1 MRLTDISFYCYFC
14 HMLIIDPKE
23 VKTAV
28 LHSYLLG
35 AVAPRPIAFAST
47 IDKDGNPN
55 LSPFSFFNVFSAKPP
70 IAVFSPARSGRTG
83 ATKNTFDNIKEVP
96 EVVINVVNFNL
107 VQQASLSSIEYP
119 KGVNEF
125 IKAGLT
131 PIPSQLVK
139 PFRVKESPAQLEC
152 KVKQVIE
159 LGQEGGAGNLII
171 CEVVLMHISEDVLD
185 ANKNIDPQK
194 IDLVARMGGNYYCRA
209 SGPAIFE
216 VPKPLSVIG
225 IGVDQIPEKIR
236 YSRVL
241 TGNNLGQLGNVEKL
255 PETVDINE
263 FKKTVLAGIFQKFTG
278 KQAELEHELHVKAK
292 EFLEKGNISDA
303 WKTLLASQ

>member
-1 MRLTDISFYCYFC
+1 MLT
-14 HMLIIDPKE
+14 IDPKE

-47 IDKDGNPN
+47 IDKQGNPN

-70 IAVFSPARSGRTG
+70 IAVFSPARNGRTG
-83 ATKNTFDNIKEVP
+83 ASKNTFDNIKEVP
-96 EVVINVVNFNL
+96 EVVINVVNYAL
-107 VQQASLSSIEYP
+107 VQQASLSSTEYP

-125 IKAGLT
+125 IKTGLT

-152 KVKQVIE
+152 KVKQVVE

-171 CEVVLMHISEDVLD
+171 CEVVLIHVSEDVLD

-209 SGPAIFE
+209 SGDSVFE
-216 VPKPLSVIG
+216 VAKPLLNIG

-236 YSRVL
+236 FSTVL
-241 TGNNLGQLGNVEKL
+241 TGNNLGMLGNVEKL
-255 PETVDINE
+255 PEMLEIKE
-263 FKKTVLAGIFQKFTG
+263 FKSKALADIFQKFG
-278 KQAELEHELHVKAK
+278 SDSEKLEQALHVQAQH
-292 EFLEKGNISDA
+292 FLEKGQIAEA
-303 WKTLLASQ
+303 WKTLLASN